1 MQVIM
6 YARRQYDANL
16 IQQIS
21 EALKKAWP
29 LDELDLVII
38 FDTSS
43 ALICE
48 VPTMVRIFIPLNNR
62 NSMTM
67 VNLNAPSKSSHY
79 DAIRLFQ
86 HFEST
91 RKSQLIFIE
100 KNTDAMNVG
109 SKVIKPEPLK
119 FLENTFSIL
128 YQDENEHGSE
138 LNVFHMH
145 QNPEPS
151 EIYHY
156 IQTQTSAIV

>member
-91 RKSQLIFIE
+91 RKSQLIFI
-100 KNTDAMNVG
+100 V
-109 SKVIKPEPLK
+109 L
-119 FLENTFSIL
+119 
-128 YQDENEHGSE
+128 
-138 LNVFHMH
+138 
-145 QNPEPS
+145 
-151 EIYHY
+151 
-156 IQTQTSAIV
+156 